1 MLKSLRVRDYMST
14 HLPTLRADQDVFV
27 AVERMLEHRTSGL
40 AVLDEHGGLLGYL
53 SDGDCLRAILTGI
66 YHEEAGGQ
74 VGSCMT
80 VEVETVSAQSSILD
94 VAELF
99 SHEHRRRLTVLE
111 DGRFVGEISRHD
123 VLRAMCQFS
132 EHDRHQPDVVY

>member
-1 MLKSLRVRDYMST
+1 MLKSLKVRDYMST
-14 HLPTLRADQDVFV
+14 HLPTLRAEQDLFV

-40 AVLDEHGGLLGYL
+40 AVVDEHGVLCGYL
-53 SDGDCLRAILTGI
+53 SDGDCLRAMVAGI
-66 YHEEAGGQ
+66 YHEEVGGR
-74 VGSCMT
+74 VGACMT

-99 SHEHRRRLTVLE
+99 SHEHRRRLPVLE

-123 VLRAMCQFS
+123 VLRAMRQFA